1 MQTIQCVGGSILVTI
16 GNQVEVVCTK
26 SNEQINVNEKSR
38 STVTQTSR
46 GT

>member
-26 SNEQINVNEKSR
+26 PNEQINVNEKSKCGII
-38 STVTQTSR
+38 QTSR